1 MGKSWQMKHMKRLQ
15 NKKKSK
21 KRKKK
26 REKRK
31 KKKEKSKEKG
41 EGPIGEG
48 DVTVSGHS
56 QVKKFIFQSLFIS
69 ANNVGRYTD

>member
-1 MGKSWQMKHMKRLQ
+1 MADETHEETAEQEEKQ
-15 NKKKSK
+15 KKKE
-21 KRKKK
+21 
-26 REKRK
+26 EKRK
-31 KKKEKSKEKG
+31 EKKEKSKEKG

-69 ANNVGRYTD
+69 ANNVSRYTD